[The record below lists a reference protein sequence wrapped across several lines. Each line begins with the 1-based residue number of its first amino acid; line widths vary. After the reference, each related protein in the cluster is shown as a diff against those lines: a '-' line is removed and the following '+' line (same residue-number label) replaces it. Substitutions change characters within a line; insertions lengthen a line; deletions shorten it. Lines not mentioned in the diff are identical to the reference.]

1 MMAAWA
7 GACMGLCG
15 VILGGSHTRVA
26 RIRAARIPWRGLLL
40 AAAALIAAALPVT
53 AQNATWDAAPV
64 NPNFNNAANWTPAT
78 VPTGTAFFNASA
90 ITNLSFSAN
99 TTINGW
105 TFNGGTGYGFDNG
118 THVVRFNGAG
128 IVVHGAGIIGINNED
143 ELRFGNSSSAANA
156 EIFNDVGTVT
166 FAKTSTAADASIQS
180 NGALVFT
187 KSASAGRATID
198 SITNGLVAF
207 RDASTAGTATI
218 GNGGTSSL
226 LMFTNTSSAGR
237 ATIITGSRFDMSGL
251 TDGGMTAGSIA
262 GGGNLFLGGN
272 ALTVGSNNLSTI
284 VSGVFSDGGISG
296 GTGGSLIK
304 VGLGT
309 LTLSG
314 SNTYTGATTINAG
327 TLEVD
332 GSVAPSSGV
341 TVNSGATLTGTG
353 TLSRTTVNSGGTFAP
368 GSGTPGT
375 SMTVAGNLAF
385 QSGAI
390 YLVQVNPSAATSA
403 NVSGTAT
410 LTGASVSAV
419 FASGS
424 YVPKQ
429 YVILTATGG
438 LGGTTFTGLTTTN
451 APPSLSESLRYSAN
465 TVTLNLAANFTVAG
479 LSVNQQSVAT
489 TLTNYFNASGGI
501 PSQFAN
507 LTAAGLTQIDGEV
520 ATGSQVVAF
529 QLMDQFL
536 NLMLDPFVYG
546 RLGFDAG
553 SGGGPTMNFA
563 PDVQTILPPDATLAC
578 AGIFKAPPL
587 APFEQRWT
595 SWAASYGG
603 VNSTTGVTSVGSSNI
618 TASTYGFAAGMDYHY
633 SPDTIFGFALGGAGS
648 NWGLASGLGT
658 GRSDAFQTGVYGT
671 TRSGPA
677 YLAGA
682 LAFANNWF
690 TTNRAAPG
698 DELTGTFTG
707 QSYGARLE
715 GGYRVPLVPAL
726 VPHSIIGVTPYGA
739 LQVQDFH
746 TQPFSEADLTG
757 GGFGLSYASM
767 NATDV
772 RTELGARFDDPTTV
786 AGMPLV
792 LLGRLAW
799 AHDFVT
805 NPALNAAFEVLPGTS
820 FTVNGAPMPQN
831 SALATA
837 GAELFIT
844 TRWSLIA
851 KLEGQFAPGSD
862 TYAGTGTLRYTW

>member
-1 MMAAWA
+1 M
-7 GACMGLCG
+7 
-15 VILGGSHTRVA
+15 
-26 RIRAARIPWRGLLL
+26 
-40 AAAALIAAALPVT
+40 AAALPVA
-53 AQNATWDAAPV
+53 AQNATWDAAPA
-64 NPNFNNAANWTPAT
+64 NANFNNAANWTPAA

-105 TFNGGTGYGFDNG
+105 TFNGVASNYMFENG
-118 THVVRFNGAG
+118 SHSLRFTGAG
-128 IVVHGAGIIGINNED
+128 IVINGRGSPNIINNGGIE
-143 ELRFGNSSSAANA
+143 FSNSSSAGALG
-156 EIFNDVGTVT
+156 IVDMVSSVT
-166 FAKTSTAADASIQS
+166 FANTS
-180 NGALVFT
+180 N
-187 KSASAGRATID
+187 
-198 SITNGLVAF
+198 
-207 RDASTAGTATI
+207 AGTATI
-218 GNGGTSSL
+218 FNNGGVLFKNSASAKRATINDVGLGTGMTFRGTSTAGAATL
-226 LMFTNTSSAGR
+226 GNDGVLTFTNSSSGGR
-237 ATIITGSRFDMSGL
+237 ATINNGGTFDMSGL
-251 TDGGMTAGSIA
+251 TDHGMTAGSIA
-262 GGGNLFLGGN
+262 GFGNFFLGGN

-284 VSGVFSDGGISG
+284 VEGVISDGGISG
-296 GTGGSLIK
+296 GVGGSLIK

-353 TLSRTTVNSGGTFAP
+353 TVSRTTVNSGGTFAP
-368 GSGTPGT
+368 GNGTPGT

-390 YLVQVNPSAATSA
+390 YLVQINPSAATSA

-438 LGGTTFTGLTTTN
+438 LGGTIFTGLTTTN
-451 APPSLSESLRYSAN
+451 APPSLSESLRYSTNA
-465 TVTLNLAANFTVAG
+465 VTLNLAANFTVAG
-479 LSVNQQSVAT
+479 LSVNQQNVAN

-563 PDVQTILPPDATLAC
+563 PDAQTILPPDAALAY

-618 TASTYGFAAGMDYHY
+618 AASTYGFAAGMDYHY

-648 NWGLASGLGT
+648 NWGLASRLGT

-707 QSYGARLE
+707 QSFGARLE
-715 GGYRVPLVPAL
+715 GGYRFPLVPAL

-739 LQVQDFH
+739 LQAQDFH

-772 RTELGARFDDPTTV
+772 RTELGARFDDPTIV